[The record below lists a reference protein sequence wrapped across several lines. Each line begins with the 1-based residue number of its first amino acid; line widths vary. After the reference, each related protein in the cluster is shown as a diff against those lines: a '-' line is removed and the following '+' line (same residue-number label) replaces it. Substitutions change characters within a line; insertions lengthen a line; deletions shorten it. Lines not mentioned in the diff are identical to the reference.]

1 MQTIDVGTT
10 LFVDGLALSVTSE
23 DLRELFMSFGSVAW
37 CRVARDHCGISLRL
51 GYVAM
56 DNEDNA
62 TRATE
67 ALNGTIVAGLQITVT
82 RTTVPPLPRIA

>member
-1 MQTIDVGTT
+1 MQTIELGTA
-10 LFVDGLALSVTSE
+10 LIVDGLALCVTSE

-37 CRVARDHCGISLRL
+37 CRVARDHCGTSLRY

-62 TRATE
+62 TKATE
-67 ALNGTIVAGLQITVT
+67 ALNGATVAGLQITVT
-82 RTTVPPLPRIA
+82 HTVVPPLPRVA